1 LFKNFSIYQDKTCDN
16 IIEEEAKKIEPN
28 LKIEQAIGTK
38 ISIEKENDSVSDLL
52 KHISLER
59 INEEIKNESKD
70 TFNQVGNENGIITES
85 KENEIKSIKKIKV
98 DSLLMMEPENDKK
111 EEQTIYTSALPSVT
125 KLSTIIEN
133 SREYKSSSTQ
143 FQSFAKKNNLTSN
156 QAEVLVPTS
165 TNLVKTNQAQEN
177 VDTNTLSFPCP
188 SSKRESMIDL
198 IDLSYNPKVMRGS
211 MNFRF
216 SEAFSMILPNSEQDC
231 LPKCSSTPTSKK
243 TGGEVNKVVAP
254 ASPTD
259 VEMPKPTTTYN
270 QEATGRLSP
279 IVENS
284 REYKSTSSS
293 SGAHTISS
301 TVSAHSRRQR
311 TVNIKSIHE
320 KKFEPFF
327 K

>member
-1 LFKNFSIYQDKTCDN
+1 
-16 IIEEEAKKIEPN
+16 
-28 LKIEQAIGTK
+28 
-38 ISIEKENDSVSDLL
+38 
-52 KHISLER
+52 
-59 INEEIKNESKD
+59 
-70 TFNQVGNENGIITES
+70 
-85 KENEIKSIKKIKV
+85 
-98 DSLLMMEPENDKK
+98 
-111 EEQTIYTSALPSVT
+111 
-125 KLSTIIEN
+125 
-133 SREYKSSSTQ
+133 
-143 FQSFAKKNNLTSN
+143 
-156 QAEVLVPTS
+156 
-165 TNLVKTNQAQEN
+165 
-177 VDTNTLSFPCP
+177 
-188 SSKRESMIDL
+188 MIDL